1 MTVQRHIMIVDGNA
15 ARRSD
20 LAREAARFGYGVIQ
34 AATAEAAARTLTR
47 ARGAD
52 LLLVEAA
59 LPDSGGRDLIAQL
72 RRRGLLLPAILLA
85 DAASEDDL
93 VRGLDAGADDYLVR
107 PLRLRELAARIRSQ
121 FRISIGREETDLH
134 VGVLTFRPTT
144 RTAFH
149 PFLTH
154 PVRLTE
160 KEAALLGR
168 LCRAEGRPVSRQTLL
183 REVWGYSP
191 DVSSHTVETHVYRLR
206 RKIEGA
212 VGTPPILLNDEGGY
226 RLATFESVLD
236 EMGVDDV
243 AVDEADM
250 PAQAWNR
257 KVAVSPLL
265 VLAGVAS

>member
-15 ARRSD
+15 GRRTD
-20 LAREAARFGYGVIQ
+20 LAREVARFGFAVIQ
-34 AATAEAAARTLTR
+34 AATAEAATQALTR
-47 ARGAD
+47 AGRAD

-59 LPDSGGRDLIAQL
+59 LPDSSGRELIARQ

-85 DAASEDDL
+85 DMASEDDL
-93 VRGLDAGADDYLVR
+93 VRGLDAGADDYLLR
-107 PLRLRELAARIRSQ
+107 PLRMRELAARIRSQ
-121 FRISIGREETDLH
+121 FRVSIGREETDLH
-134 VGVLTFRPTT
+134 VGVLTFRPST

-191 DVSSHTVETHVYRLR
+191 NVSSHTVETHVYRLR

-212 VGTPPILLNDEGGY
+212 AGTPPIVLNDEGGY
-226 RLATFESVLD
+226 RLAGFEPV
-236 EMGVDDV
+236 VDDM
-243 AVDEADM
+243 AVDEAAEADG
-250 PAQAWNR
+250 PAPAWNPR
-257 KVAVSPLL
+257 GVVSPLL
-265 VLAGVAS
+265 VLAGAAS